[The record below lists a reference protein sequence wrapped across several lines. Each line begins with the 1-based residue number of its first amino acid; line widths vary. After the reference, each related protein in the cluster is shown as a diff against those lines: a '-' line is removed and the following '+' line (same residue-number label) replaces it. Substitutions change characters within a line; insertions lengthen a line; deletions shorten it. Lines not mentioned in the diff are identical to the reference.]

1 MVNAGWLGS
10 MWSGV
15 FLQTKFT
22 IFQGCPTKQAAFL
35 PEQHGPY
42 NQLLIQPLAFP
53 KMLFCI
59 NSWSEGFEI
68 LSPFFSEYSFL
79 WLQHFFLSSFGYLFE
94 LIFASETVSW
104 VLYDLS
110 ENENIKPNIQ
120 NNIWHS
126 SLHNGFSH
134 LFSSTGFYFKSK
146 VIEASHTRKNMSFNF
161 GAFFSKCTFLRLS
174 HFFLA

>member
-79 WLQHFFLSSFGYLFE
+79 WLQHFFSLVLVICLSWYLHLKLSHEFYM
-94 LIFASETVSW
+94 IYPRTKISNQTYKTTSGIQVSTMG
-104 VLYDLS
+104 L
-110 ENENIKPNIQ
+110 
-120 NNIWHS
+120 
-126 SLHNGFSH
+126 
-134 LFSSTGFYFKSK
+134 
-146 VIEASHTRKNMSFNF
+146 A
-161 GAFFSKCTFLRLS
+161 TFLAQLVS
-174 HFFLA
+174 ILKAKL